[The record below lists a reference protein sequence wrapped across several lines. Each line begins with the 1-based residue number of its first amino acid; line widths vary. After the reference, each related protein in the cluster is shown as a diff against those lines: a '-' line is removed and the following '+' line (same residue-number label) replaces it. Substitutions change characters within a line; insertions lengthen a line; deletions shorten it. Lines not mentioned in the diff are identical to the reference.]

1 MKRLGWVCAMALACK
16 PIEHFE
22 ESLLKKVLLL
32 ETEDALRL

>member
-1 MKRLGWVCAMALACK
+1 MALAWK

-32 ETEDALRL
+32 DTEEARRL